1 MAENL
6 MGGYEVHPEIGEK
19 ERVIFESAMKGHV
32 GVDFKPVAVASQGVN
47 GGNYI
52 FICTGTLVVLHPQT
66 KLYAVKIFTKFE
78 NGASTLEIQG
88 IDEIDVASLVK

>member
-32 GVDFKPVAVASQGVN
+32 GVDFKPVAVASQVVN
-47 GGNYI
+47 GVNYI
-52 FICTGTLVVLHPQT
+52 FICM
-66 KLYAVKIFTKFE
+66 
-78 NGASTLEIQG
+78 
-88 IDEIDVASLVK
+88 

>member
-1 MAENL
+1 MS
-6 MGGYEVHPEIGEK
+6 GYEPQAEIGEL
-19 ERVIFESAMKGHV
+19 ERIGAELVLQGHV
-32 GVDFKPVAVASQGVN
+32 GVDFKPVAVASQVVN
-47 GGNYI
+47 GVNYI